1 MIRSMTAFAR
11 ESSRGEEGELTW
23 EVRSVNHRYLEVFL
37 RLPEELRVLEP
48 RVRELVARRLKRG
61 KLDCALRY
69 QAGPQQAGLLQVN
82 RPLVQ
87 QLLVANAEIGAL
99 GGTPAMPAPIDL
111 LRWPGVLQ
119 EQERDLTPLME
130 EAVELLDK
138 ALENLVASRQR
149 EGDRLGEFLS
159 QRCQQLRDKVAQ
171 VRSRLPQVLQEIRQR
186 IRDRLEEVIVE
197 LDPNRVEQ
205 EMVLLAQ
212 RLDVDEELD
221 RLDSH
226 LAEVLQVLER
236 NEPVGRRLDFIMQ
249 ELNRETNTL
258 TSKSG
263 DVDITRIVVDMKVL
277 IEQMREQVQNI
288 E

>member
-1 MIRSMTAFAR
+1 MTAFAR
-11 ESSRGEEGELTW
+11 ESSRGDEGELTW
-23 EVRSVNHRYLEVFL
+23 EVRSVNHRYLEAFL

-48 RVRELVARRLKRG
+48 RVRELLARRLKRG

-69 QAGPQQAGLLQVN
+69 HAGPQQAGLLTVN

-87 QLLVANAEIGAL
+87 QLLVANAEIGELA
-99 GGTPAMPAPIDL
+99 GGSATPAPMDL

-130 EAVELLDK
+130 EAVGLLDK
-138 ALENLVASRQR
+138 ALDNLIASRRR
-149 EGDRLGEFLS
+149 EGERLGELLR
-159 QRCQQLRDKVAQ
+159 QRCQQLQDKVAQ
-171 VRSRLPQVLQEIRQR
+171 VRARLPQVLEEIRRR
-186 IRDRLEEVIVE
+186 IRDRLEEVVEE

-212 RLDVDEELD
+212 RLDVDEEMD

-258 TSKSG
+258 TSKSN
-263 DVDITRIVVDMKVL
+263 DVEITRIVVDMKVL